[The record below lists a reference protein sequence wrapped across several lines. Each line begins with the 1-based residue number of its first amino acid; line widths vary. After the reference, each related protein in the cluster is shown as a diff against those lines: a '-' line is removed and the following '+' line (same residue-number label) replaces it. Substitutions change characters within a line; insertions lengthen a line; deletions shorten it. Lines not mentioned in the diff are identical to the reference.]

1 MSDKIMDSLRQAF
14 MKDKENIVDECHMV
28 DQISAY
34 AFGELGPEESGKVKD
49 HLHTC
54 RHCLDL
60 YMDIRM
66 AEEDA
71 KIAKGEKVEVLP
83 KLQSAIDRGKKPAA
97 SPLQKIGAA
106 ISDFFG
112 NGFSFKPVAAFATV
126 VLLILGGI
134 YVLRDKSGLPPD
146 TPYAI
151 QIMLQ
156 GRTQSGFRGGQPEYN
171 EFQIEPG
178 GKMKSGDYF
187 RFQTKIDKDAYV
199 YVVFQDSSGSIE
211 SLEKGFIAG
220 GKDFFLPDG
229 NKWYH
234 LDKNTGTEKL
244 YLLASKN
251 KIEDFA
257 KRIEALKSGGI
268 ETIGKVFPKATIQSF
283 SFVHQ

>member
-14 MKDKENIVDECHMV
+14 MKDKENIADECHMA

-49 HLHTC
+49 HLLTC
-54 RHCLDL
+54 RYCLDL

-66 AEEDA
+66 AEKDA

-83 KLQSAIDRGKKPAA
+83 KLQSAIDRGKKPVA
-97 SPLQKIGAA
+97 SPFQKIGAA

-112 NGFSFKPVAAFATV
+112 KGFSFKPVAAFATV

-134 YVLRDKSGLPPD
+134 YVLGDKSGHD

-156 GRTQSGFRGGQPEYN
+156 GRTQIGFRGGQPEYN
-171 EFQIEPG
+171 EFQVEPG
-178 GKMKSGDYF
+178 GAMKSGDYF

-211 SLEKGFIAG
+211 SLEKGLIAG

-257 KRIEALKSGGI
+257 KRIEDLKSGGI
-268 ETIGKVFPKATIQSF
+268 ESIGKVFTKATIQSF
-283 SFVHQ
+283 SSEHQ

>member
-14 MKDKENIVDECHMV
+14 MKDKENVVDECHMV
-28 DQISAY
+28 DQTSAY
-34 AFGELGPEESGKVKD
+34 AFGELGPEESAKVKD
-49 HLHTC
+49 HLTTC
-54 RHCLDL
+54 RYCLDL

-66 AEEDA
+66 AEENA
-71 KIAKGEKVEVLP
+71 EIAKDEKVEVLP
-83 KLQSAIDRGKKPAA
+83 RLQIAIDRGKKPAI

-112 NGFSFKPVAAFATV
+112 KGFSLKPVAAFATI
-126 VLLILGGI
+126 VLLIFGGI
-134 YVLRDKSGLPPD
+134 YVLRDKAGLPPD

-156 GRTQSGFRGGQPEYN
+156 GKTQSGFRGGQPEYK
-171 EFQIEPG
+171 EFQVEPG
-178 GKMKSGDYF
+178 GAMKSDDYF

-211 SLEKGFIAG
+211 SLEKDFIAG

-234 LDKNTGTEKL
+234 LDKNTGMEKL

-251 KIEDFA
+251 KIDDFA
-257 KRIEALKSGGI
+257 KRINDLKSGGI
-268 ETIGKVFPKATIQSF
+268 ENIKKAFPKATVQSF
-283 SFVHQ
+283 SFEHQ

>member
-28 DQISAY
+28 DQTSAY
-34 AFGELGPEESGKVKD
+34 ALGELSPEESGKVKD
-49 HLHTC
+49 HLTTC

-60 YMDIRM
+60 YMDIRI

-71 KIAKGEKVEVLP
+71 KIAKDERVEVLP

-112 NGFSFKPVAAFATV
+112 NGFSLKPVAAFATV

-134 YVLRDKSGLPPD
+134 YVLRDKS

-156 GRTQSGFRGGQPEYN
+156 GRTQIGFRGGQPEYN
-171 EFQIEPG
+171 EFQVEPG

-220 GKDFFLPDG
+220 GKDLFLPDG

-257 KRIEALKSGGI
+257 KRIEDLKSGGI
-268 ETIGKVFPKATIQSF
+268 ESIGKVFPKATIQSF
-283 SFVHQ
+283 SFEHQ

>member
-1 MSDKIMDSLRQAF
+1 MSDEFIDSLKQAF
-14 MKDKENIVDECHMV
+14 MKDKENIADGCQME
-28 DQISAY
+28 DQTTDY
-34 AFGELGPEESGKVKD
+34 AFGELGPEESDKVKD
-49 HLHTC
+49 HLTTC
-54 RHCLDL
+54 RYCLDL

-66 AEEDA
+66 AEENA
-71 KIAKGEKVEVLP
+71 KYEKVEVLP
-83 KLQSAIDRGKKPAA
+83 ELQRAIDKGKKPAV
-97 SPLQKIGAA
+97 SPFQKISAA
-106 ISDFFG
+106 ISDFFEK
-112 NGFSFKPVAAFATV
+112 GFSFKPVAAFATI

-134 YVLRDKSGLPPD
+134 YALRDGSDLHPD

-171 EFQIEPG
+171 EFQVEPG
-178 GKMKSGDYF
+178 GAMKSDDYF

-220 GKDFFLPDG
+220 GKDFFLPDAD
-229 NKWYH
+229 KWYH

-251 KIEDFA
+251 KIEDFT
-257 KRIEALKSGGI
+257 KRINDLKNGGMD
-268 ETIGKVFPKATIQSF
+268 TIGKIFPKATIQSF
-283 SFVHQ
+283 SFEHQ

>member
-28 DQISAY
+28 DQTSAY
-34 AFGELGPEESGKVKD
+34 ALGELSPEESGKVKD

-83 KLQSAIDRGKKPAA
+83 RLQSAIDRGKKPAA

-112 NGFSFKPVAAFATV
+112 NGFSLKPVAAFATV

-134 YVLRDKSGLPPD
+134 YVLRDKSGHD

-156 GRTQSGFRGGQPEYN
+156 GRTQIGFRGGQPEYK
-171 EFQIEPG
+171 EFQVEPG
-178 GKMKSGDYF
+178 GEMKSGDYF

-220 GKDFFLPDG
+220 GKDLFLPDG

-257 KRIEALKSGGI
+257 KRINDLKTGGI

-283 SFVHQ
+283 NFEHQ

>member
-14 MKDKENIVDECHMV
+14 MKDKENIVDECHMA
-28 DQISAY
+28 DQTSAY

-49 HLHTC
+49 HLNTC
-54 RHCLDL
+54 RYCLDL
-60 YMDIRM
+60 FMDIRM
-66 AEEDA
+66 AEEEA
-71 KIAKGEKVEVLP
+71 KDEKVEVLP
-83 KLQSAIDRGKKPAA
+83 RLQSAIDKDKKPVV
-97 SPLQKIGAA
+97 SILQKIGAA

-112 NGFSFKPVAAFATV
+112 KGFSLKPVAAFATV
-126 VLLILGGI
+126 LLILGGI
-134 YVLRDKSGLPPD
+134 YMLQDKSGS
-146 TPYAI
+146 PYAI

-171 EFQIEPG
+171 EFQVKPG
-178 GKMKSGDYF
+178 GEMKSGDYF

-211 SLEKGFIAG
+211 SLEKGLIAG

-257 KRIEALKSGGI
+257 KRIEDLKSGGI
-268 ETIGKVFPKATIQSF
+268 ETIGKIFPKATVQSF
-283 SFVHQ
+283 SFEHQ